1 MQNILQI
8 LSYTMYFL
16 CGILC
21 YLTAIKGLHSQK
33 NKIGTFLFWFI
44 VGTIFSFGDFIPSVI
59 TGALISFLA
68 ILTVTKKVT
77 PGTFKT
83 VIDSERLSESERLK
97 NLLFIPA
104 ALIGVVS
111 FLLFQIKIDNR
122 TLPSVIAIG
131 GGALVALIV
140 SIIIIKPKLNQTV
153 SDSIRLNM
161 QIGQAAFLPQLLA
174 VVGAIFTI
182 SGVGQTISALV
193 SSVIPDGNRIIG
205 VVIYVIGMALFT
217 MIMGNAFAAFAVIT
231 SGIGIPFVIAQGGN
245 PAIIGALGMTAGYCG
260 TLMTP
265 MAANFNIV
273 PVALFEMNNR
283 NTVIKTQIPMAISL
297 LLIHIILML
306 ILGF

>member
-1 MQNILQI
+1 MQNILQV
-8 LSYTMYFL
+8 LSYIMYFL
-16 CGILC
+16 CGLLC
-21 YLTAIKGLHSQK
+21 YFTAIKGLQGQK
-33 NKIGTFLFWFI
+33 NKIGTFLFWGI
-44 VGTIFSFGDFIPSVI
+44 VGTLFAFGDFIPSVLSGVLI
-59 TGALISFLA
+59 TLLA
-68 ILTVTKKVT
+68 ILTVTKQVQV
-77 PGTFKT
+77 GVFST
-83 VIDSERLSESERLK
+83 VSDKQRLFESEKFK
-97 NLLFIPA
+97 NLLFFPA
-104 ALIGVVS
+104 ALIGIVS
-111 FLLFQIKIDNR
+111 FLLFQVKVDNK

-140 SIIIIKPKLNQTV
+140 AIILIKPKVKQTV

-174 VVGAIFTI
+174 VVGAIFTL
-182 SGVGQTISALV
+182 SGVGQTISILV
-193 SSVIPDGNRIIG
+193 SSIIPEGNRVIG

-273 PVALFEMNNR
+273 PVALFEMENK
-283 NTVIKTQIPMAISL
+283 NTVIKTQIPMALSL
-297 LLIHIILML
+297 LVLHIILML
-306 ILGF
+306 SLGF